1 MIKNY
6 YKKCA
11 VIYDLNGEPLFVCDV
26 MDFTTEQDYKALK
39 EKARKNYENYVK
51 LKREEEENFKTEI
64 NKSVYDLAVAVKNYT
79 NNNK

>member
-39 EKARKNYENYVK
+39 EKARKNYENKVK
-51 LKREEEENFKTEI
+51 LKQVEEEEFKAGI
-64 NKSVYDLAVAVKNYT
+64 NKSVHDLAVAVKNYT